1 MLFRSLDDYCA
12 DLAGDLGRFST
23 LAVPVLLLLG
33 ELSPPWLTA
42 ASRRLA
48 EFLPDVTVAELPGQ
62 AHDAHIF
69 AAPAVAAQ
77 IARFAVD
84 PPAPSRT

>member
-1 MLFRSLDDYCA
+1 
-12 DLAGDLGRFST
+12 
-23 LAVPVLLLLG
+23 VLLLMG

-48 EFLPDVTVAELPGQ
+48 RSLPDVTVAEMPGR

-69 AAPAVAAQ
+69 APAAVADQ
-77 IARFAVD
+77 IARFAL
-84 PPAPSRT
+84 